1 MTQTPLLTQKLRG
14 FSEEVVRELS
24 RLKEEP
30 EWLLERRLAA
40 WQIYQA
46 TPMPTLQDEDW
57 RRTDISGIPLDE
69 LLPYS
74 PATEIP
80 AALPAPASGEVNAG
94 HLIQHDSEAVSSS
107 LSDAAREDGVLFGPL
122 EEAVRQHPELVRPY
136 LLGEA
141 FPPSRGKFAALNAAL
156 FSGGAFLYVP
166 KGVEV
171 SLPLRATTW
180 LSGSSLALFP
190 HTVVVVEPG
199 AQVTLIEDFGSP
211 FLDSPSLLCPGAEV
225 YLQPSA
231 RLHYVAIQQMST
243 DVYVLGTYR
252 THLGNDSR
260 LDYLAVGLGGR
271 LTKQYTDVMLQGD
284 GSTAHLL
291 GVGFGD
297 GDQHFDY
304 QTLQEHIGANG
315 TSDMLFKVAVK
326 DRAMSVHYG
335 MVHVRKSGRGTNAGQ
350 TVRNLILSD
359 GAKAHPILPLEIE
372 ASDIRRCAHAAA
384 IGQIDENQMFYLQSR
399 GLSRRQAEK
408 LVVDGFFEGV
418 MAKIPVSSVQEQ
430 LRASIDSKLPVD

>member
-1 MTQTPLLTQKLRG
+1 MTQTSLLTQSVRG
-14 FSEEVVRELS
+14 FSEDVVRELS

-30 EWLLERRLAA
+30 DWLLERRLAA
-40 WQIYQA
+40 WQSYQA
-46 TPMPTLQDEDW
+46 TPMPTLSDEDW
-57 RRTDISGIPLDE
+57 RRTDISDIPFAE
-69 LLPYS
+69 LLPYR

-80 AALPAPASGEVNAG
+80 GEIAAPASSEASAG
-94 HLIQHDSEAVSSS
+94 HLIQHDSDAVSSS
-107 LSDAAREDGVLFGPL
+107 LNDAARESGLLFCSL
-122 EEAVRQHPELVRPY
+122 DEAVRQHPELIRAY

-141 FPPSRGKFAALNAAL
+141 FPPSRGKFAALNAAM
-156 FSGGAFLYVP
+156 FSGGTFLYVP
-166 KGVEV
+166 KGVEI
-171 SLPLRATTW
+171 SLPLQSTTW
-180 LSGSSLALFP
+180 LSSPSLALFP
-190 HTVVVVEPG
+190 HTLVVVEPG
-199 AQVTLIEDFGSP
+199 AQVTLIEEFQSSS
-211 FLDSPSLLCPGAEV
+211 LDAPSLLCPGVEV

-243 DVYVLGTYR
+243 DVYVLGTHR

-271 LTKQYTDVMLQGD
+271 LTKQYIDVLLQGD
-284 GSTAHLL
+284 GSTARLL
-291 GVGFGD
+291 GVVLGD

-304 QTLQEHIGANG
+304 QTLQEHSGANG
-315 TSDMLFKVAVK
+315 TSDLLFKVAVK
-326 DRAMSVHYG
+326 DQAMSVHYG

-418 MAKIPVSSVQEQ
+418 MAKIPLPRVQEQ
-430 LRASIDSKLPVD
+430 LRASIDSKLPAD